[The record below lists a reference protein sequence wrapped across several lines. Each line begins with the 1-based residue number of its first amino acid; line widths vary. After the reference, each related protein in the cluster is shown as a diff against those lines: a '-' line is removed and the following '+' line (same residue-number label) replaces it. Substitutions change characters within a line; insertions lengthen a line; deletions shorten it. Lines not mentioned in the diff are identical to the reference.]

1 MTTAIES
8 PDLVLAQTLREKLPV
23 ETVTALLAY
32 PTIAADLALVL
43 DQPPLSADYAPRELE
58 VLYDD
63 VTVLHWRDGQIQY
76 QYPDVDADYTPTL
89 VEWIIDGD
97 TAYFSVQ
104 GLEVINR
111 IKTMPLMDLE
121 NLDLLKEEPCKL

>member
-1 MTTAIES
+1 MTTTIQS
-8 PDLVLAQTLREKLPV
+8 PDLVLAQTLRAKLPV
-23 ETVTALLAY
+23 DTVTALLDY
-32 PTIAADLALVL
+32 PNIAADLVPVL
-43 DQPPLSADYAPRELE
+43 DQPSLGADYVPREIE

-63 VTVLHWRDGQIQY
+63 VTVLHWQDGQIQA
-76 QYPDVDADYTPTL
+76 QCPDVDIDYAPTL
-89 VEWIIDGD
+89 VEWLIDGD

-121 NLDLLKEEPCKL
+121 SLDLLKEEPCKP

>member
-23 ETVTALLAY
+23 ETVTALLAC

-43 DQPPLSADYAPRELE
+43 DQPPLGADYVPREIE

-63 VTVLHWRDGQIQY
+63 VTVLYWRDGQIQY

-89 VEWIIDGD
+89 VEWLIDGD

-104 GLEVINR
+104 GLEVMNR

>member
-1 MTTAIES
+1 MTTTIES

-43 DQPPLSADYAPRELE
+43 DQPPLGADYVPREIE

-63 VTVLHWRDGQIQY
+63 VTVLYWQDGQIQY

-89 VEWIIDGD
+89 VEWLIDGD

-104 GLEVINR
+104 GLEVMNR

>member
-1 MTTAIES
+1 MTTTIES

-43 DQPPLSADYAPRELE
+43 DQPPLGADYVPREIE

-63 VTVLHWRDGQIQY
+63 VTVLYWRDGQIQY

-104 GLEVINR
+104 GLEVMNR

>member
-43 DQPPLSADYAPRELE
+43 DQPPLGADYVPREIE

-63 VTVLHWRDGQIQY
+63 VTVLYWRDGQIQY

-89 VEWIIDGD
+89 VEWLIDGD

-104 GLEVINR
+104 GLEVMNR

>member
-1 MTTAIES
+1 MTTVIES

-32 PTIAADLALVL
+32 PTIAADLVLVL
-43 DQPPLSADYAPRELE
+43 DQPPLGADYVPREIE

-63 VTVLHWRDGQIQY
+63 VTVLYWRDGQIQY

-89 VEWIIDGD
+89 VEWLIDGD

-104 GLEVINR
+104 GLEVMNR

>member
-1 MTTAIES
+1 MTTTIES

-43 DQPPLSADYAPRELE
+43 DQPPLGADYVPRELE

-63 VTVLHWRDGQIQY
+63 VTVLYWRDGQIQY
-76 QYPDVDADYTPTL
+76 QFPDVDADYTPTL
-89 VEWIIDGD
+89 VEWLIDGD

>member
-1 MTTAIES
+1 MTTTIES

-43 DQPPLSADYAPRELE
+43 DQPPLSADYVPRELE

-63 VTVLHWRDGQIQY
+63 VTVLYWRDGQIQY

-89 VEWIIDGD
+89 VEWLIDGD

-104 GLEVINR
+104 GLEVMNR